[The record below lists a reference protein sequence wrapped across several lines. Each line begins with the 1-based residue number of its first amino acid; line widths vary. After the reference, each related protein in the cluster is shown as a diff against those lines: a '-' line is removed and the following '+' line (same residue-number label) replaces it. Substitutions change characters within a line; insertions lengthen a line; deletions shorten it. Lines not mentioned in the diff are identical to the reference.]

1 MAELEAATVAP
12 DDRPPVERPALAVA
26 SYLDA
31 VEARLLVWQD
41 LWRGVLAED
50 DATQEALAR
59 VRDSLVARLT
69 STVSATTTD
78 ALPTTPR
85 LRLLAGGWVA
95 LVENVTAA
103 WLDGGDL
110 SRADIESLV
119 LASAVVLVP
128 ELPEPARGA
137 VLAIARAN
145 RPRRASV
152 GATGS
157 GRGREA
163 AHARGGRRSERD
175 VGTAV
180 LRRLAEEPVVTS
192 VVAVAR
198 RVPRA
203 DGSSTVRFPHD
214 VATWRYADVAASDA
228 DQRLD
233 AAFAGADVVVHLAWA
248 IQPSHDRERLRR
260 VNVEGTRRVV
270 EAAQR
275 AGVAHVVVAS
285 SVGAY
290 SPAPYAG
297 DARDTPVNE
306 GWPVEGVPG
315 SSYSEDKAAVE
326 TLLDDLDPETG
337 IVVSRVRSALVFQR
351 DAGSEIALHFL
362 GPLGTRVLRRDPLPT
377 VPLPDGLRLQVVHAD
392 DLADAYARIVVGRAP
407 GCSTSLT
414 PPCSQRRTWPTSS
427 RTARCAPCP
436 TRRPGPPSPSRGA
449 RDSRPSARAGST
461 WRCACPC
468 STPRWRRSC
477 CAWRPVD
484 GAKDTLAELVDGIRA
499 GAGTSSPPL
508 LPR

>member
-1 MAELEAATVAP
+1 M
-12 DDRPPVERPALAVA
+12 
-26 SYLDA
+26 
-31 VEARLLVWQD
+31 
-41 LWRGVLAED
+41 
-50 DATQEALAR
+50 R
-59 VRDSLVARLT
+59 V
-69 STVSATTTD
+69 
-78 ALPTTPR
+78 
-85 LRLLAGGWVA
+85 
-95 LVENVTAA
+95 
-103 WLDGGDL
+103 
-110 SRADIESLV
+110 
-119 LASAVVLVP
+119 VV
-128 ELPEPARGA
+128 
-137 VLAIARAN
+137 
-145 RPRRASV
+145 V
-152 GATGS
+152 GAS
-157 GRGREA
+157 GN
-163 AHARGGRRSERD
+163 

-214 VATWRYADVAASDA
+214 VATWRYADVAAPDA

-326 TLLDDLDPETG
+326 TLLDDLDRETG

-351 DAGSEIALHFL
+351 DAGSEIARYFL
-362 GPLGTRVLRRDPLPT
+362 GPLGTRVLRRDPLPA

-392 DLADAYARIVVGRAP
+392 DLADAYARIVVGRHP
-407 GCSTSLT
+407 GPFNVAHPTVLTAQDVADVVADGSL
-414 PPCSQRRTWPTSS
+414 RTVPYATA
-427 RTARCAPCP
+427 RTAVAVAWRARLAPVGEGWLDMAMRVP
-436 TRRPGPPSPSRGA
+436 VLETELATELLR
-449 RDSRPSARAGST
+449 
-461 WRCACPC
+461 
-468 STPRWRRSC
+468 
-477 CAWRPVD
+477 WRPVH

-499 GAGTSSPPL
+499 GAGTSSPTL